1 MFIKICGI
9 KDERELEIVE
19 RYAHA
24 TGVIVESESKR
35 RISLDRAKELIE
47 ISNIPVFTVSTLGDV
62 KSWSEVI
69 ERTGSKY
76 IQIHSDMDVGAI
88 EKLKEEYGVFVM
100 KAFKVVKRSDDPE
113 REGENLIRKI
123 EEYRD
128 VIDKV
133 LLDTGRG
140 CGITHDHRVSRIVA
154 RRFDVILAGGLNP
167 DNVRE
172 IVEYVRPSGV
182 DVSSGVERDGKKS
195 EDLIRSFVES
205 LKGIL

>member
-69 ERTGSKY
+69 ERSGSKY
-76 IQIHSDMDVGAI
+76 IQIHSDMDVGGI

-113 REGENLIRKI
+113 RE
-123 EEYRD
+123 
-128 VIDKV
+128 
-133 LLDTGRG
+133 
-140 CGITHDHRVSRIVA
+140 
-154 RRFDVILAGGLNP
+154 
-167 DNVRE
+167 
-172 IVEYVRPSGV
+172 
-182 DVSSGVERDGKKS
+182 
-195 EDLIRSFVES
+195 
-205 LKGIL
+205 